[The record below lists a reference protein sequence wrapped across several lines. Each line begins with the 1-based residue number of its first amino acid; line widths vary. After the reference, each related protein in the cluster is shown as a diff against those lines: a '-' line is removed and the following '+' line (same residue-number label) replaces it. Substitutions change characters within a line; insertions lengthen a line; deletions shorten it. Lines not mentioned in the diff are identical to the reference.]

1 MGVETQDQVESD
13 WSYIYIVVPSAVSF
27 LTSVSLLIYIIKNHG
42 FQKQFYQFMGVF
54 IFFNLIQ
61 CSSWFLGPRYH
72 TNDIKCL
79 VQEYMFQF
87 GCLGTSFLCVVIA
100 GCVQFA
106 LILGRSSIRGTIM
119 LGWYSLCVV
128 LLIISI
134 SLRTADIFC
143 PFDTDHELY
152 YVNYNTESRHFTSII
167 GYFCVFILPIFICF
181 VLNIAAIMISI
192 RGARK
197 FNIPKVQEIVYKL
210 RIVPVLFFLCMVP
223 IVTFFLVTVFAGI
236 RVRALLQFGG
246 ASLMS
251 CGWMFAVIYFMFR
264 NYEPKGSPVR
274 RMLGSESNK
283 PAPSGKHPFS
293 SDVNPIVFESE
304 LVRSSQE
311 RPKPASSFMSSQGP
325 EGHLLNGSSQ
335 SESSYGDEEDDYFV
349 PGSWK

>member
-1 MGVETQDQVESD
+1 MGVQTGDQVESD
-13 WSYIYIVVPSAVSF
+13 WSYIYFVVPSAISF
-27 LTSVSLLIYIIKNHG
+27 LASVSLLIYIIKYRS
-42 FQKQFYQFMGVF
+42 FQKQFYQFTGVF
-54 IFFNLIQ
+54 IFFDIIQ
-61 CSSWFLGPRYH
+61 CTSWFLGPRYITH
-72 TNDIKCL
+72 DNTCRA
-79 VQEYMFQF
+79 QEYMFQF
-87 GCLGTSFLCVVIA
+87 GGLGKSFLCVVIA

-106 LILGRSSIRGTIM
+106 LKFGRNSMRGAIM
-119 LGWYSLCVV
+119 FGWYSICGILV
-128 LLIISI
+128 IISI
-134 SLRTADIFC
+134 CLRTADIFC

-152 YVNYNTESRHFTSII
+152 YVNYSTGSRHFTSLV

-181 VLNIAAIMISI
+181 MLNIAAIAVSL

-251 CGWMFAVIYFMFR
+251 CGWILAALFVAFR
-264 NYEPKGSPVR
+264 EYEPKGSAAR
-274 RMLGSESNK
+274 RMIGSETTK
-283 PAPSGKHPFS
+283 PTPGSPLFS

-325 EGHLLNGSSQ
+325 EEYSQ
-335 SESSYGDEEDDYFV
+335 SENDAEEDDYFV